1 MVWQCAFL
9 ATILSAT
16 ALTPSAHIQRN
27 PVFSGTVVEV
37 MEGDLFK
44 VRTKD
49 WGDYTVRLWGTDAP
63 EMKQPFGKD
72 SQRFLKEM
80 ILNKSVFV
88 SVYQQFGGPK
98 GVNVGWVTSE
108 KSEVKSSV
116 NEQMVSTG
124 HAWWERLPDNSEL
137 RREASALLKAEDS
150 AKESRVGL
158 WNKPNPIA
166 PWEWKKRG
174 KTS

>member
-1 MVWQCAFL
+1 MVWQFASF
-9 ATILSAT
+9 ASILFAT
-16 ALTPSAHIQRN
+16 ALNPNAPMQRN
-27 PVFSGTVVEV
+27 PVFSGKVVEV
-37 MEGDLFK
+37 MEGDLFN
-44 VRTKD
+44 VRIKD
-49 WGDYTVRLWGTDAP
+49 WGDYMVRLWGTDAP
-63 EMKQPFGKD
+63 EMKQPFGKE

-80 ILNKSVFV
+80 ILNKPVVV

-108 KSEVKSSV
+108 KSEVKTSV

-137 RREASALLKAEDS
+137 RREASALIKAEGS
-150 AKESRVGL
+150 AKKSKFGL
-158 WNKPNPIA
+158 WGKPNPIA

-174 KTS
+174 